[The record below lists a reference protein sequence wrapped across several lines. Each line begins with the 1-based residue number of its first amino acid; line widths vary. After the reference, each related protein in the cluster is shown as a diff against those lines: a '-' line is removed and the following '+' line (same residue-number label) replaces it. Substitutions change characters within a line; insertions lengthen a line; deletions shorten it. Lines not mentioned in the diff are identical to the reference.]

1 MKKMIKLISIAVL
14 FVLFLTGCANKIEP
28 TPNKIVNDLSKLKKS
43 PLSEN
48 TYYYIKKGTDFTKY
62 NNIIVPQI
70 KVYTAKN
77 KEGAQKVVD
86 DLSNYF
92 TSEVKNKTEK
102 KLFDDISLYFT
113 TNLQKNLQEVVEN
126 KSSKKNSLIF
136 NASIIS
142 LDVSY
147 DNLEIY
153 QFLPYGL
160 VFTALKRGTG
170 IEERKLRVNFAL
182 KIIEKDTNET
192 IVALIEH
199 NISNSQI
206 KSSKELKI
214 DDLKPIL
221 DKWIKKYTLRL
232 NELKIGK
239 YKI

>member
-1 MKKMIKLISIAVL
+1 MKKILNFIFLSVL
-14 FVLFLTGCANKIEP
+14 VALFFTGCANKIEP
-28 TPNKIVNDLSKLKKS
+28 KPNKIINDLSKLKKS

-48 TYYYIKKGTDFTKY
+48 TYYYIKKGTDFSKY

-70 KVYTAKN
+70 KVYTAKD
-77 KEGAQKVVD
+77 KEGAQKAVD
-86 DLSNYF
+86 DVSNYF
-92 TSEVKNKTEK
+92 TSEVKNTTKK

-113 TNLQKNLQEVVEN
+113 TKLQKNLQEVVEN
-126 KSSKKNSLIF
+126 KNSTKKSLIF

-182 KIIEKDTNET
+182 KIIDKETNET

-206 KSSKELKI
+206 KSSKELTI
-214 DDLKPIL
+214 NDLKPIL
-221 DKWIKKYTLRL
+221 DKWIKKYSLRL
-232 NELKIGK
+232 KELKTGK